1 MKNVIHIYGASG
13 SGTSTLGRK
22 ISEELGYKFMDTDD
36 YFWVPANPQYT
47 TKRKREE
54 RLALMKEDIIE
65 NENVV
70 ISGSLVDWGDE
81 LIPMFTLVVRLVTDT
96 ETKCILS
103 CGNGCSMGNEQAL
116 LPSGNSADRLNKTP
130 LMGMQMRKLINI
142 DDLSVIYD
150 ELHRCGVLE
159 EYQTADFH
167 KQAKDY
173 VKQAKKIVEG
183 GYQIE
188 KDEEGYY
195 ETEISCVRKVAQKQ
209 FRCYGI
215 KGHIADPPDGENA
228 KSDWLFYRI
237 DQFPPLEAGDRVRF
251 KTSKSKINA
260 FPDLGRARNI
270 YPDDLKKLD

>member
-1 MKNVIHIYGASG
+1 MATIRLYLESAFCLVEMGAAWAMS
-13 SGTSTLGRK
+13 K
-22 ISEELGYKFMDTDD
+22 H
-36 YFWVPANPQYT
+36 YFP
-47 TKRKREE
+47 
-54 RLALMKEDIIE
+54 
-65 NENVV
+65 
-70 ISGSLVDWGDE
+70 
-81 LIPMFTLVVRLVTDT
+81 LVTV
-96 ETKCILS
+96 
-103 CGNGCSMGNEQAL
+103 
-116 LPSGNSADRLNKTP
+116 PYDRLNKTP

-159 EYQTADFH
+159 EYQTAEFH

-183 GYQIE
+183 DYQIE

-270 YPDDLKKLD
+270 YPDDLMKLD

>member
-1 MKNVIHIYGASG
+1 
-13 SGTSTLGRK
+13 
-22 ISEELGYKFMDTDD
+22 
-36 YFWVPANPQYT
+36 
-47 TKRKREE
+47 
-54 RLALMKEDIIE
+54 
-65 NENVV
+65 
-70 ISGSLVDWGDE
+70 
-81 LIPMFTLVVRLVTDT
+81 
-96 ETKCILS
+96 
-103 CGNGCSMGNEQAL
+103 
-116 LPSGNSADRLNKTP
+116 
-130 LMGMQMRKLINI
+130 MGMQMRKLISI

-150 ELHRCGVLE
+150 ELHRCGVLV

-183 GYQIE
+183 DYQIE

-237 DQFPPLEAGDRVRF
+237 DQFPSLEAGDRVRF

-270 YPDDLKKLD
+270 YPDDLTKLD

>member
-1 MKNVIHIYGASG
+1 
-13 SGTSTLGRK
+13 
-22 ISEELGYKFMDTDD
+22 
-36 YFWVPANPQYT
+36 
-47 TKRKREE
+47 
-54 RLALMKEDIIE
+54 
-65 NENVV
+65 
-70 ISGSLVDWGDE
+70 
-81 LIPMFTLVVRLVTDT
+81 
-96 ETKCILS
+96 
-103 CGNGCSMGNEQAL
+103 
-116 LPSGNSADRLNKTP
+116 
-130 LMGMQMRKLINI
+130 MRKLINI

-159 EYQTADFH
+159 EYQTAEFH

-183 GYQIE
+183 DYQIE

-270 YPDDLKKLD
+270 YPDDLMETGLADSIGGTSMIFKVQKIEEDIDFGCEERMDDEPVMAVVTLQDEAGAEKRVKIPDQLLYDREINEVDQVIFDENGNCRSGFEVTGLKDARKRM